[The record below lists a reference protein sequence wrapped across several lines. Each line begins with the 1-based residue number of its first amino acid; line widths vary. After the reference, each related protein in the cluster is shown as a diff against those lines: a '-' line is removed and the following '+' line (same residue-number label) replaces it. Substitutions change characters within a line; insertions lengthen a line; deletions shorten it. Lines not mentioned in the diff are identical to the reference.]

1 MYKYTLF
8 VQWSKEDNCYLVSVP
23 DLPGCVADGKTPEEA
38 AKNAQIMIGEWIET
52 ARELGREIPE
62 PTFVNVM

>member
-8 VQWSKEDNCYLVSVP
+8 VQWSAEDNCYIVSVP

-38 AKNAQIMIGEWIET
+38 AKNAQVVIGEWIET
-52 ARELGREIPE
+52 AKEMGREIPE
-62 PTFVNVM
+62 PTYVSVM